1 MIFADAS
8 ALVAI
13 LAEEPDAGSLAE
25 ELARHAGEVW
35 VSPLVR
41 FEVVASMAVARA
53 RRAGRPAAS
62 PDDFAFVAGGLDELL
77 VEVGAQEVA
86 ITPEIGRAALDAA
99 ARFGKLAGH
108 PARLNMG
115 DCFAYACTRSLGA
128 ALLYKGED
136 FAETD
141 LA

>member
-13 LAEEPDAGSLAE
+13 LAEEPDAGPLAE

-41 FEVVASMAVARA
+41 FEVVAAMAVARA
-53 RRAGRPAAS
+53 RRAGRQGAIA
-62 PDDFAFVAGGLDELL
+62 DDFAFVTGGLDELL
-77 VEVGAQEVA
+77 AEVGAQELA

-99 ARFGKLAGH
+99 VQFGKLAGH

-115 DCFAYACTRSLGA
+115 DCLAYACTRTLGA
-128 ALLYKGED
+128 TLLYKGED
-136 FAETD
+136 FAQTD

>member
-13 LAEEPDAGSLAE
+13 LAEEPDAVPLVE
-25 ELARHAGEVW
+25 ELARYAGEVW

-53 RRAGRPAAS
+53 RRAGRPAAA

-77 VEVGAQEVA
+77 VEVGARELA
-86 ITPEIGRAALDAA
+86 ITSEIGRAALDAA

-115 DCFAYACTRSLGA
+115 DCLAHACARSLGL
-128 ALLYKGED
+128 ALLHKGED
-136 FAETD
+136 FAQTD